1 MKKVTWLGLSL
12 LLVVGMLLASC
23 STSTTTTTQTST
35 TASMTTM
42 PPGGYPVLT
51 VTEGSKVNNFSL
63 MVLRALTST
72 TGNGGYMSQS
82 GTITGP
88 FSCQGVALTNLL
100 NTVGGISEGDSV
112 VFTSSDNYTQTLS
125 YDQIINGNFNY
136 YDTTGNPITPQTMP
150 TLTLIY
156 SENGTLLDN
165 THGPVELGML
175 SPQNILT
182 DGSLWAKMVTTITVT
197 SDTSGLNSS
206 VTTSMP
212 VPTSVTAS
220 TPVTTSSTT
229 STTVTTLSTT
239 PQYTLPAAIT
249 AKLQESEVT
258 FGERIPIPTYLPRGY
273 VISDVQVI
281 QQSESEQ
288 KEVDFAITNLNAPD
302 ITLSLVWDA
311 GGMFRILPTS
321 EQYEGINLSGGSG
334 TYSKWAQLNYF
345 SDHNTLWWDWT
356 PVVLSS
362 QQLGNGQFSYY
373 ELVLSASTS
382 VSADELVLIAK
393 SVQVR

>member
-1 MKKVTWLGLSL
+1 MDLQALPSVTGY
-12 LLVVGMLLASC
+12 
-23 STSTTTTTQTST
+23 
-35 TASMTTM
+35 
-42 PPGGYPVLT
+42 GGYV
-51 VTEGSKVNNFSL
+51 
-63 MVLRALTST
+63 
-72 TGNGGYMSQS
+72 SQS

-88 FSCQGVALTNLL
+88 FSYQGVALTNLL

-125 YDQIINGNFNY
+125 YDQIINDNFNY
-136 YDTTGNPITPQTMP
+136 YDTTGDPVTPQTMP

-182 DGSLWAKMVTTITVT
+182 DGSLWAKMVTTLTVT
-197 SDTSGLNSS
+197 SDTSGIVSS
-206 VTTSMP
+206 VTTS
-212 VPTSVTAS
+212 A
-220 TPVTTSSTT
+220 PVTTSSTL

-239 PQYTLPAAIT
+239 PQYTLSAAIT

-258 FGERIPIPTYLPRGY
+258 FGERIPIPAYLPQRY
-273 VISDVQVI
+273 VISDIQVI

-288 KEVDFAITNLNAPD
+288 KEVDFAITNLDAPD

-321 EQYEGINLSGGSG
+321 EQYEGINLSGSPG

-362 QQLGNGQFSYY
+362 QQLGNGQFSCY

-393 SVQVR
+393 SVQ

>member
-1 MKKVTWLGLSL
+1 MKKVTWLGLCL
-12 LLVVGMLLASC
+12 FLVAVMLLVSC
-23 STSTTTTTQTST
+23 STSAPTTAQTST
-35 TASMTTM
+35 TANTTTI
-42 PPGGYPVLT
+42 PPGGETVLT

-63 MVLRALTST
+63 MDLRALPSV
-72 TGNGGYMSQS
+72 TGYGGYVSQS
-82 GTITGP
+82 GIIMGP
-88 FSCQGVALTNLL
+88 FSYQGVAMTNLL

-125 YDQIINGNFNY
+125 YDKITNGNFNY
-136 YDTTGNPITPQTMP
+136 YDTTGNPVTPQTMP

-182 DGSLWAKMVTTITVT
+182 DGSLWAKMVTTITIS
-197 SDTSGLNSS
+197 SDTSVLDSS

-212 VPTSVTAS
+212 VPTS
-220 TPVTTSSTT
+220 PIP

-239 PQYTLPAAIT
+239 PQYTPSAAIT
-249 AKLQESEVT
+249 SKLQESEVSL
-258 FGERIPIPTYLPRGY
+258 GKRIPVPTYLPQGY
-273 VISDVQVI
+273 EISDIHVI
-281 QQSESEQ
+281 QQSDTEQ
-288 KEVDFAITNLNAPD
+288 KEVDFAINNLNAPN

-321 EQYEGINLSGGSG
+321 EQYKFVNMVGGPG
-334 TYSKWAQLNYF
+334 TYGQSAFLNYF
-345 SDHNTLWWDWT
+345 SDHNTIWWDWT

-362 QQLGNGQFSYY
+362 QQFGTGSFSYY
-373 ELVLSASTS
+373 ELVLSANTG

>member
-239 PQYTLPAAIT
+239 PQYTLSAAIT

>member
-1 MKKVTWLGLSL
+1 MKKVTWLGLCL
-12 LLVVGMLLASC
+12 LLVAAMLLASC
-23 STSTTTTTQTST
+23 STLTTTTTQTST
-35 TASMTTM
+35 SASTTTT
-42 PPGGYPVLT
+42 PPGGETVLT
-51 VTEGSKVNNFSL
+51 VTEGNKVNDFSL
-63 MVLRALTST
+63 MDLRALSSV
-72 TGNGGYMSQS
+72 TGYGGYVSQS

-100 NTVGGISEGDSV
+100 NTVGGISQGESV
-112 VFTSSDNYTQTLS
+112 VFTSSDNYALTLS
-125 YDQIINGNFNY
+125 YDQITNGNFNY
-136 YDTTGNPITPQTMP
+136 YDTTGNPVTPQTMP

-197 SDTSGLNSS
+197 SDTSGIGSS

-212 VPTSVTAS
+212 VPTSP
-220 TPVTTSSTT
+220 TPSTT
-229 STTVTTLSTT
+229 ITTLSTT
-239 PQYTLPAAIT
+239 PQYTPSAAVT

-258 FGERIPIPTYLPRGY
+258 FGERIPIPTYLTQGY
-273 VISDVQVI
+273 EISDVQVI

-311 GGMFRILPTS
+311 GGLFRILPTS
-321 EQYEGINLSGGSG
+321 EQYKFVNMSGGPG
-334 TYSKWAQLNYF
+334 TYGQSAFLNYF

-356 PVVLSS
+356 PVAFSN
-362 QQLGNGQFSYY
+362 QQPFPYY
-373 ELVLSASTS
+373 ELVLSANTG

>member
-1 MKKVTWLGLSL
+1 MKKITWLGLSL
-12 LLVVGMLLASC
+12 LLVAAMLLASC
-23 STSTTTTTQTST
+23 NTSATTTTQTST
-35 TASMTTM
+35 TASTTTI
-42 PPGGYPVLT
+42 PPGGETVLI
-51 VTEGSKVNNFSL
+51 VTEGNKFNDFSL
-63 MVLRALTST
+63 MDLRALPSV
-72 TGNGGYMSQS
+72 TGYGGYVSQS

-88 FSCQGVALTNLL
+88 FSYQGVALTNLL

-112 VFTSSDNYTQTLS
+112 IFTSSDNYAQTLS
-125 YDQIINGNFNY
+125 YDQITNGNFNY
-136 YDTTGNPITPQTMP
+136 YDTTGNPVTPQTMP
-150 TLTLIY
+150 ALTLIY

-197 SDTSGLNSS
+197 SDTSGIGSS

-212 VPTSVTAS
+212 M
-220 TPVTTSSTT
+220 TTSPTPSTII
-229 STTVTTLSTT
+229 TTLSAT
-239 PQYTLPAAIT
+239 PQYTPSAAIT
-249 AKLQESEVT
+249 AKLQESEVS
-258 FGERIPIPTYLPRGY
+258 FGERIPIPTYLPQGY
-273 VISDVQVI
+273 EISDVQVI

-321 EQYEGINLSGGSG
+321 AQYQLVNMTGGPG
-334 TYSKWAQLNYF
+334 TYGQSAFLNYF
-345 SDHNTLWWDWT
+345 SDHNILWWDWT
-356 PVVLSS
+356 PATLSN
-362 QQLGNGQFSYY
+362 QQLGTNSFSYY
-373 ELVLSASTS
+373 ELVLSASTG

-393 SVQVR
+393 SVWVR

>member
-1 MKKVTWLGLSL
+1 MKKVTWLGLCL
-12 LLVVGMLLASC
+12 FLVAVMLLASC
-23 STSTTTTTQTST
+23 STSATTTTQTFT
-35 TASMTTM
+35 TASTTTI
-42 PPGGYPVLT
+42 PPGGETVLI

-63 MVLRALTST
+63 LDLQALPSI

-88 FSCQGVALTNLL
+88 FSYQGVALRNLL
-100 NTVGGISEGDSV
+100 STVGGISEGDSV
-112 VFTSSDNYTQTLS
+112 VFTSSDNYTQTLT
-125 YDQIINGNFNY
+125 YDQIINGIFNY
-136 YDTTGNPITPQTMP
+136 YDTTGKPVTPLTMP

-165 THGPVELGML
+165 TDGPVELGML

-197 SDTSGLNSS
+197 SVTSGSDS
-206 VTTSMP
+206 YVTTSIP
-212 VPTSVTAS
+212 VTTAVTTS
-220 TPVTTSSTT
+220 TPVTSSSTT
-229 STTVTTLSTT
+229 STTITTSSTT
-239 PQYTLPAAIT
+239 PQYTPSSAIT

-258 FGERIPIPTYLPRGY
+258 FGERIPIPTYLPQGY

-288 KEVDFAITNLNAPD
+288 KEVDFAITKLNAPD
-302 ITLSLVWDA
+302 IALSLVWDA

-321 EQYEGINLSGGSG
+321 EQYEGINLSGGPG

-373 ELVLSASTS
+373 ELVLSASTG

-393 SVQVR
+393 SVQVK

>member
-1 MKKVTWLGLSL
+1 
-12 LLVVGMLLASC
+12 
-23 STSTTTTTQTST
+23 
-35 TASMTTM
+35 
-42 PPGGYPVLT
+42 
-51 VTEGSKVNNFSL
+51 
-63 MVLRALTST
+63 
-72 TGNGGYMSQS
+72 
-82 GTITGP
+82 
-88 FSCQGVALTNLL
+88 
-100 NTVGGISEGDSV
+100 
-112 VFTSSDNYTQTLS
+112 
-125 YDQIINGNFNY
+125 
-136 YDTTGNPITPQTMP
+136 
-150 TLTLIY
+150 LIY

-197 SDTSGLNSS
+197 SDTSGIGSS

-212 VPTSVTAS
+212 VPTSP
-220 TPVTTSSTT
+220 TPSTT
-229 STTVTTLSTT
+229 ITTLSTT
-239 PQYTLPAAIT
+239 PQYTPSAAVT

-258 FGERIPIPTYLPRGY
+258 FGERIPIPTYLTQGY
-273 VISDVQVI
+273 EISDVQVI

-311 GGMFRILPTS
+311 GGLFRILPTS
-321 EQYEGINLSGGSG
+321 EQYKFVNMSGGPG
-334 TYSKWAQLNYF
+334 TYGQSAFLNYF

-356 PVVLSS
+356 PVAFSN
-362 QQLGNGQFSYY
+362 QQPFPYY
-373 ELVLSASTS
+373 ELVLSANTG

>member
-1 MKKVTWLGLSL
+1 MKKVTWLGLCL

-63 MVLRALTST
+63 MVLRALTSV
-72 TGNGGYMSQS
+72 TGYGGYVSQS

-88 FSCQGVALTNLL
+88 FPCQGVALTNLL
-100 NTVGGISEGDSV
+100 NTVGGISQGENV
-112 VFTSSDNYTQTLS
+112 VFTSSDNYALTLS
-125 YDQIINGNFNY
+125 YDQITNGNFNY
-136 YDTTGNPITPQTMP
+136 YDTTGNPITPQTMS

-156 SENGTLLDN
+156 SENGTLLDKYF
-165 THGPVELGML
+165 GPVELGML

-197 SDTSGLNSS
+197 SDTSGLVSS
-206 VTTSMP
+206 VTT
-212 VPTSVTAS
+212 S
-220 TPVTTSSTT
+220 TPVTTSSTP
-229 STTVTTLSTT
+229 SATVTTLSTT
-239 PQYTLPAAIT
+239 PQYTPSAAIT
-249 AKLQESEVT
+249 AKLQESEGT
-258 FGERIPIPTYLPRGY
+258 FGERIPIPTYLPQGY
-273 VISDVQVI
+273 EISDVQVI

-321 EQYEGINLSGGSG
+321 EQYKFVNMVGGPG
-334 TYSKWAQLNYF
+334 TYGQSAFLNYF
-345 SDHNTLWWDWT
+345 TDHNTIWWDWT

-393 SVQVR
+393 SIQVR

>member
-125 YDQIINGNFNY
+125 YDQIANGNFNY
-136 YDTTGNPITPQTMP
+136 YDITGSPITPQTMP

-206 VTTSMP
+206 VTTSMT
-212 VPTSVTAS
+212 VP
-220 TPVTTSSTT
+220 TSSTT

>member
-35 TASMTTM
+35 TASMTTI
-42 PPGGYPVLT
+42 PPGGDTVLT

-63 MVLRALTST
+63 MDLRALPSLI
-72 TGNGGYMSQS
+72 GYGGYMSQS

-88 FSCQGVALTNLL
+88 FSYQGVALTNLL

-112 VFTSSDNYTQTLS
+112 VFTSSDNYTLTLS
-125 YDQIINGNFNY
+125 YDQITNGNFNY
-136 YDTTGNPITPQTMP
+136 YNTTGNPVTPQTMP

-156 SENGTLLDN
+156 SENGTLLDKYF
-165 THGPVELGML
+165 GPAELGML

-197 SDTSGLNSS
+197 SDTSGLVSS
-206 VTTSMP
+206 VTTS
-212 VPTSVTAS
+212 A
-220 TPVTTSSTT
+220 PVTTSSTP

-239 PQYTLPAAIT
+239 PQYTLSAAIT

-258 FGERIPIPTYLPRGY
+258 FGERIPIPTYLPQGY

-321 EQYEGINLSGGSG
+321 EQYEGINLSGGPG
-334 TYSKWAQLNYF
+334 TYGQSAFLNYF

-356 PVVLSS
+356 PVGLSS
-362 QQLGNGQFSYY
+362 QQPFPYY
-373 ELVLSASTS
+373 ELVLSASTG

-393 SVQVR
+393 SVQ

>member
-1 MKKVTWLGLSL
+1 
-12 LLVVGMLLASC
+12 
-23 STSTTTTTQTST
+23 
-35 TASMTTM
+35 
-42 PPGGYPVLT
+42 
-51 VTEGSKVNNFSL
+51 
-63 MVLRALTST
+63 
-72 TGNGGYMSQS
+72 
-82 GTITGP
+82 
-88 FSCQGVALTNLL
+88 LL

-112 VFTSSDNYTQTLS
+112 IFTSSDNYAQTLS
-125 YDQIINGNFNY
+125 YDQITNGNFNY
-136 YDTTGNPITPQTMP
+136 YDTTGNPVTPQTMP
-150 TLTLIY
+150 ALTLIY

-197 SDTSGLNSS
+197 SDTSGIGSS

-212 VPTSVTAS
+212 VPTSP
-220 TPVTTSSTT
+220 TPSTT
-229 STTVTTLSTT
+229 ITTLSTT
-239 PQYTLPAAIT
+239 PQYTPSAAVT

-258 FGERIPIPTYLPRGY
+258 FGERIPIPTYLTQGY
-273 VISDVQVI
+273 EISDVQVI

-311 GGMFRILPTS
+311 GGLFRILPTS
-321 EQYEGINLSGGSG
+321 EQYKFVNMSGGPG
-334 TYSKWAQLNYF
+334 TYGQSAFLNYF

-356 PVVLSS
+356 PVAFSN
-362 QQLGNGQFSYY
+362 QQPFPYY
-373 ELVLSASTS
+373 ELVLSANTG